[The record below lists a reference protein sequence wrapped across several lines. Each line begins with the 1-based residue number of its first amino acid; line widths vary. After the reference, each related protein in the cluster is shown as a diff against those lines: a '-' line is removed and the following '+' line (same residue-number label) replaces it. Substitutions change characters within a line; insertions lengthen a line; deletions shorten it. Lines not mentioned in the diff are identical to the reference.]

1 MIDCPAKSGIDNDK
15 LDKASFFEHIIA
27 MIQLSQSALRELK
40 RLEAKD
46 PYGSGVV
53 RITITPGGCS
63 EFIYDL
69 QFRQATKST
78 DQVLKIDQLK
88 IVIAAEHLT
97 LCEGLAIDYSEDL
110 MGGNFRFTNPLAK
123 QTCGCGVS
131 FSLEE
136 KPIEEMEGDCTEGS

>member
-1 MIDCPAKSGIDNDK
+1 MI
-15 LDKASFFEHIIA
+15 H
-27 MIQLSQSALRELK
+27 LSQSAIRELK

-53 RITITPGGCS
+53 RIAIASGGCAGLA
-63 EFIYDL
+63 YDL
-69 QFRQATKST
+69 RFGQATKST

-88 IVIAAEHLT
+88 IVIAASDLAQCNGLT
-97 LCEGLAIDYSEDL
+97 IDYADDL

-123 QTCGCGVS
+123 QTCGCGIS

-136 KPIEEMEGDCTEGS
+136 APSVHTVETSTQVTESAD

>member
-1 MIDCPAKSGIDNDK
+1 MI
-15 LDKASFFEHIIA
+15 H
-27 MIQLSQSALRELK
+27 LSQSAIRELK

-53 RITITPGGCS
+53 RLAIAPGGCS
-63 EFIYDL
+63 GLAYDL
-69 QFRQATKST
+69 QFRQSTKPT
-78 DQVLKIDQLK
+78 DQILKIDQLK
-88 IVIAAEHLT
+88 VVIASEHLAS
-97 LCEGLAIDYSEDL
+97 CEGLAIDYSEDL

-136 KPIEEMEGDCTEGS
+136 PAEHPITDCTQVETTAFPTGLT

>member
-1 MIDCPAKSGIDNDK
+1 
-15 LDKASFFEHIIA
+15 
-27 MIQLSQSALRELK
+27 MIQLSQSAIRELK

-53 RITITPGGCS
+53 RIAIAPGGCS
-63 EFIYDL
+63 GLTYDL
-69 QFRQATKST
+69 QFRQATKPN

-88 IVIAAEHLT
+88 VVISDEHLAY
-97 LCEGLAIDYSEDL
+97 CDGLVIDYSEDL

-136 KPIEEMEGDCTEGS
+136 PTGETAVDCTQVEESGH

>member
-1 MIDCPAKSGIDNDK
+1 MI
-15 LDKASFFEHIIA
+15 H
-27 MIQLSQSALRELK
+27 LSQSAIRELK

-53 RITITPGGCS
+53 RLAIAPGGCS
-63 EFIYDL
+63 GLTYDL

-88 IVIAAEHLT
+88 VVIAAEHLAS
-97 LCEGLAIDYSEDL
+97 CEGLAIDYSEDL
-110 MGGNFRFTNPLAK
+110 MGGNFRFTNPLAQ

-131 FSLEE
+131 FSLEA
-136 KPIEEMEGDCTEGS
+136 PTQDAPAADCTSADVPAFPSGAM

>member
-1 MIDCPAKSGIDNDK
+1 MI
-15 LDKASFFEHIIA
+15 H
-27 MIQLSQSALRELK
+27 LSQSAIRELK

-53 RITITPGGCS
+53 RLAIAPGGCS
-63 EFIYDL
+63 GLTYDL

-88 IVIAAEHLT
+88 VVIAAKHLAS
-97 LCEGLAIDYSEDL
+97 CEGLAIDYSEDL

-131 FSLEE
+131 FSLEA
-136 KPIEEMEGDCTEGS
+136 PPQDASIADCTPADIPAFPSGAV

>member
-1 MIDCPAKSGIDNDK
+1 
-15 LDKASFFEHIIA
+15 
-27 MIQLSQSALRELK
+27 MIQLSQSVIRELK

-53 RITITPGGCS
+53 RLAIAPGGCS
-63 EFIYDL
+63 GLVYDW
-69 QFRQATKST
+69 QFRQAAKPT

-88 IVIAAEHLT
+88 VVISEDHLAQ
-97 LCEGLAIDYSEDL
+97 CEGLAIDYSEDL

-123 QTCGCGVS
+123 QVCGCGAS

-136 KPIEEMEGDCTEGS
+136 TPIEQTDDCSHITSG

>member
-1 MIDCPAKSGIDNDK
+1 MI
-15 LDKASFFEHIIA
+15 H
-27 MIQLSQSALRELK
+27 LSQSAIRELK

-53 RITITPGGCS
+53 RVTVAPTGC
-63 EFIYDL
+63 FGLAYDL
-69 QFRQATKST
+69 QFRQSTKPT

-88 IVIAAEHLT
+88 VVISSEHLAY
-97 LCEGLAIDYSEDL
+97 CEGLAIDYSEDL

-123 QTCGCGVS
+123 QVCGCGVS

-136 KPIEEMEGDCTEGS
+136 KSVESADDCTHVEAS

>member
-1 MIDCPAKSGIDNDK
+1 
-15 LDKASFFEHIIA
+15 
-27 MIQLSQSALRELK
+27 MIQLSQSAIRELK

-63 EFIYDL
+63 DLVYDL

-78 DQVLKIDQLK
+78 DEVFKVDQLK
-88 IVIAAEHLT
+88 IVISAAHLAY
-97 LCEGLAIDYSEDL
+97 CDGLAIDYAEDL

-123 QTCGCGVS
+123 HTCGCGVS
-131 FSLEE
+131 FSLED
-136 KPIEEMEGDCTEGS
+136 KPVDAPAADCTQMG

>member
-1 MIDCPAKSGIDNDK
+1 MI
-15 LDKASFFEHIIA
+15 H
-27 MIQLSQSALRELK
+27 LSQSAVRELK
-40 RLEAKD
+40 RLETKD

-53 RITITPGGCS
+53 RVKIAPGGCTGLT
-63 EFIYDL
+63 YDF
-69 QFRQATKST
+69 QFGQATKPN

-88 IVIAAEHLT
+88 VVIAADDLAY
-97 LCEGLAIDYSEDL
+97 CDGLAIDYSEDL

-136 KPIEEMEGDCTEGS
+136 KPLPESDCTTLAE